1 MRVEMKN
8 VQFSFHKNSESLFK
22 NQKFCTAQGTLY
34 VLKMGEV
41 CACGGG
47 GGTGGG
53 GGGGG
58 GTGSGECVRLK
69 TPDGVSFWE
78 SEFLTHPMISVF
90 QGLSLE
96 INFSVDV

>member
-1 MRVEMKN
+1 MKN
-8 VQFSFHKNSESLFK
+8 VQFSFHKNSESLLK

-41 CACGGG
+41 CAW
-47 GGTGGG
+47 
-53 GGGGG
+53 GGG